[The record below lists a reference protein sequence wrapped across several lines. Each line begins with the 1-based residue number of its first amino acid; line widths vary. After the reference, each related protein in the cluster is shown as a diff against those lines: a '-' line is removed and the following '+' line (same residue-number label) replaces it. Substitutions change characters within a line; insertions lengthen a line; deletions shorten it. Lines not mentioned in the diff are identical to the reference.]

1 MVARQIR
8 HSTSRLRSRSGTH
21 SRSRSPVKQASPARK
36 SKRNRR
42 KSTGSARKESRRD
55 TTTTDYVSISEDTES
70 EPLQGPAS
78 ESDSELGQLLNS
90 VGGKG
95 NKAFESALQKLVEQ
109 KVQAVLDMTM
119 EKRQS

>member
-1 MVARQIR
+1 ML
-8 HSTSRLRSRSGTH
+8 T
-21 SRSRSPVKQASPARK
+21 
-36 SKRNRR
+36 
-42 KSTGSARKESRRD
+42 
-55 TTTTDYVSISEDTES
+55 SEDTES
-70 EPLQGPAS
+70 EPLQGPAL

-119 EKRQS
+119 EKRQSSTLTSDQTGETTDTSENSSRPGMFECHPSSAERSSESLISANVTAEL